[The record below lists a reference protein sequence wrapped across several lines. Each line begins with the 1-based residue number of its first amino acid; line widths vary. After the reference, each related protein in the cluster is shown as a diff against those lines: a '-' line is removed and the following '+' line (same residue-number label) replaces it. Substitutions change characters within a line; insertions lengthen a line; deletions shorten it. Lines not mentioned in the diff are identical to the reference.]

1 MDEEKASGVVIR
13 TSMDTN
19 DKQCVCLIFI
29 PFSCLHLGQLE
40 GHFEQSSRPP
50 LQDVHIRAHC
60 PTSWF
65 IHGICV
71 WPPLL
76 YVPRIFSLVYCLIR
90 FSIYYDNACD
100 LPRRVS

>member
-13 TSMDTN
+13 ISTDTV

-29 PFSCLHLGQLE
+29 SLFCLYPGQLE
-40 GHFEQSSRPP
+40 DYFEQSSRSP
-50 LQDVHIRAHC
+50 LQDVHIRAHR

-65 IHGICV
+65 IHGICI

-76 YVPRIFSLVYCLIR
+76 YVPRP
-90 FSIYYDNACD
+90 FSIK
-100 LPRRVS
+100 SKTI